1 MIIMIMITINDYY
14 DHADYNYYD
23 YDYHDYHDY
32 DYDYDD
38 YHDWDD
44 YDGYD
49 YDDQDYDDDYNHDH
63 YHELGFVPLEMI
75 INEPLLGI
83 LKQNL
88 KENFVRG

>member
-1 MIIMIMITINDYY
+1 MITINDYD

-23 YDYHDYHDY
+23 YDSHDYDHDY
-32 DYDYDD
+32 DYDDC
-38 YHDWDD
+38 
-44 YDGYD
+44 DGYD

>member
-1 MIIMIMITINDYY
+1 MIMITINDYD

-23 YDYHDYHDY
+23 YDSHDY

-38 YHDWDD
+38 C
-44 YDGYD
+44 DGYD